1 MIKLHQLLI
10 GLMFLTSLTGGFLYI
25 FNDASVTYD
34 KSFESE
40 ELQGLNNQTTQI
52 ANAAEDMADTLTQ
65 PERIGF
71 NLATFQAFGS
81 GGFKALL
88 LIASTF
94 SNMVTMI
101 AVGVGMLPFGSFGNL
116 LVVSLTSALL
126 IWIFLGV
133 VIRAL
138 LGDSSRL

>member
-10 GLMFLTSLTGGFLYI
+10 ALMFLTTLTGGFLFM
-25 FNDASVTYD
+25 FNDGSEAYD
-34 KSFESE
+34 KSFESS
-40 ELQGLNNQTTQI
+40 ELQQLNNQTKQVSDR
-52 ANAAEDMADTLTQ
+52 ADEMAQTLTQ

-71 NLATFQAFGS
+71 NIATFQAFGS
-81 GGFKALL
+81 GGFKALI
-88 LIASTF
+88 LIGSSF
-94 SNMVTMI
+94 SNMVSMI
-101 AVGVGMLPFGSFGNL
+101 GVGIGLLPFGSFGNI

-133 VIRAL
+133 IVRAL